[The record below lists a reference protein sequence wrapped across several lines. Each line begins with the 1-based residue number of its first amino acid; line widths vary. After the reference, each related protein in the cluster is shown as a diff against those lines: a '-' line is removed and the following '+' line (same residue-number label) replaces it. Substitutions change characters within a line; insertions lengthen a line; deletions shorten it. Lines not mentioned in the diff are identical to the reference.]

1 MTLIPAFRPRRAQS
15 LGWLLSAAVV
25 VSASVRAAEAVIQ
38 VPTASVQSGA
48 AQGGFVLEGTVQA
61 VKQATVAVPTSGR
74 VTQLLVKAGDRVK
87 AGQLLASVD
96 DRDAAAAQS
105 RSEAQVAQA
114 DAELS
119 QARAA
124 VERTRS
130 LRQQGFVSPAALD
143 AAEAQWRAAAAG
155 QRAAVAGRTQS
166 GVARSL
172 SSATAPFDG
181 IVANTLVEAGD
192 LAVPGRPLLTL
203 YAPQALRVVVFV
215 PSSRQAVAQAAS
227 GVMLGLPGGRWVAP
241 TARSV
246 LPTADAVS
254 QTVEW
259 RFDISAAD
267 AAAVA
272 LSPGQPVQVRFAAA
286 AASGNTNTT
295 PKASALTVPAGA
307 LMQRGELTAVY
318 VAAPGDAGF
327 VLRAVRRGAVAG
339 AEAGRVEVLSG
350 LKAGE
355 RVALDPVQAGLAGA
369 RPAAAR

>member
-1 MTLIPAFRPRRAQS
+1 MTATAFLVRRHALHLGGLLPA
-15 LGWLLSAAVV
+15 LLLAVTAHAADP
-25 VSASVRAAEAVIQ
+25 AGPVIS
-38 VPTASVQSGA
+38 VPTAVVQSGL

-119 QARAA
+119 QARSS

-130 LRQQGFVSPAALD
+130 LRQQGFVSQAALD
-143 AAEAQWRAAAAG
+143 AAEAQFRAVSAG

-181 IVANTLVEAGD
+181 IVASTQVEVGD
-192 LAVPGRPLLTL
+192 LAVPGRPLLTM
-203 YAPQALRVVVFV
+203 YAPQALRVVVYV

-227 GVMLGLPGGRWVAP
+227 SVMLGLPGGRWVAP
-241 TARSV
+241 AARSV

-259 RFDISAAD
+259 RLDVSAAE
-267 AAAVA
+267 AAA

-286 AASGNTNTT
+286 PSSTGAQG
-295 PKASALTVPAGA
+295 SALTVPASA
-307 LMQRGELTAVY
+307 LLQRGELTAVY
-318 VAAPGDAGF
+318 VAAPGDAAF
-327 VLRAVRRGAVAG
+327 VLRAVRRGALAAG
-339 AEAGRVEVLSG
+339 DAGRVEVLAG

>member
-1 MTLIPAFRPRRAQS
+1 M
-15 LGWLLSAAVV
+15 
-25 VSASVRAAEAVIQ
+25 
-38 VPTASVQSGA
+38 
-48 AQGGFVLEGTVQA
+48 LEGTVQA

-119 QARAA
+119 QARSSL
-124 VERTRS
+124 ERTRS
-130 LRQQGFVSPAALD
+130 LRQQGFVSQAALD
-143 AAEAQWRAAAAG
+143 AAEAQFRAVSAG

-181 IVANTLVEAGD
+181 IVASTLVEAGD
-192 LAVPGRPLLTL
+192 LAVPGRPLLTM

-215 PSSRQAVAQAAS
+215 PTSRQGVAQAAS
-227 GVMLGLPGGRWVAP
+227 SVLLGLPGGRWVAP
-241 TARSV
+241 VARSV

-259 RFDISAAD
+259 RFDVPAAD
-267 AAAVA
+267 AAV
-272 LSPGQPVQVRFAAA
+272 LSPGQPVQVRFAAETRTTSA
-286 AASGNTNTT
+286 QASTQ
-295 PKASALTVPAGA
+295 ASILTVPASA
-307 LMQRGELTAVY
+307 LLQRGELTAVY
-318 VAAPGDAGF
+318 VATPGDAAF
-327 VLRAVRRGAVAG
+327 VLRAVRLGSQAAG
-339 AEAGRVEVLSG
+339 DAGRVGVLLG

-355 RVALDPVQAGLAGA
+355 RVALDPVQAGLSGA